1 MQNNGGNVRPDSDLS
16 GGAVSAL
23 ASKDAKGLWLL
34 LRTHS
39 ENCVVVEAMSLAVK
53 FSRDVPCLLELCIG
67 DASEDTAEVLAAT
80 M

>member
-23 ASKDAKGLWLL
+23 ASKDAKGLL
-34 LRTHS
+34 LRIHS